1 MGCYNVG
8 ALYGNGHGVQQ
19 NKTTA
24 KWYFGKACDFGDQ
37 EGCDNYRKLNEQ
49 GY

>member
-1 MGCYNVG
+1 MGCYNVV
-8 ALYGNGHGVQQ
+8 AMYGNGQGVQQ

-37 EGCDNYRKLNEQ
+37 EGCDYYRKLNEQ